1 MTNIYYVPEVKT
13 DKTLAVAKTMM
24 YVNDT
29 LEGDAIEYFE
39 NGKIKS
45 KTKYVK
51 GLKEGVAVINHPAGN
66 PMMKENYVHGA
77 KQGYQYAY
85 DISGKEIGKVFYR
98 KESILL
104 NNLFGFTFF
113 CRLAA
118 MKACLLIFSIVS
130 VSALFFFGCKKNE
143 EVDFHT
149 DYYPVK
155 KGKYIIYQVQDI
167 VIDQGVDQYD
177 TTNVFIKAII
187 GDTFIDNEGRVAN
200 RYERWFG
207 PTASGPWTLV
217 DIWTTIVANNRAELV
232 EENDR
237 KIKLVFAP
245 TEYKTWN
252 ANAYN
257 TLNDQD
263 CYYSDLHVPFS
274 IGGYDFDST
283 VTVLQ
288 DYTTPNLIEYSV
300 MRKV

>member
-1 MTNIYYVPEVKT
+1 
-13 DKTLAVAKTMM
+13 
-24 YVNDT
+24 
-29 LEGDAIEYFE
+29 
-39 NGKIKS
+39 
-45 KTKYVK
+45 
-51 GLKEGVAVINHPAGN
+51 
-66 PMMKENYVHGA
+66 
-77 KQGYQYAY
+77 
-85 DISGKEIGKVFYR
+85 
-98 KESILL
+98 
-104 NNLFGFTFF
+104 
-113 CRLAA
+113 

-232 EENDR
+232 EENHR

-288 DYTTPNLIEYSV
+288 DYTTPNLIEYRNQYERYAKGV
-300 MRKV
+300 GMIQKVYVDETHHNFDTLQVEKARKLYMNLVSYGEE